1 MPGTVVL
8 VRRTHRAAA
17 IMQNRGPHRIN
28 PVDLRPGVVQ
38 TMNIRRICPGEGGR
52 LRAIRLTALRDA
64 PEAFG
69 ETVEE
74 ADKLSDDEYEARAR
88 AGAEGRTGVFLVAET
103 DRHEW
108 VGMVGGLDVG
118 RRLELVSMW
127 VAPTH
132 RRRGLARSL
141 IRALLD
147 WASARGV
154 PDVHL
159 FVGDFNEPA
168 KALYSS
174 MGFVPSG
181 RTKPLVWRASV
192 REIEMVATLGPG
204 RGKTS

>member
-1 MPGTVVL
+1 
-8 VRRTHRAAA
+8 
-17 IMQNRGPHRIN
+17 
-28 PVDLRPGVVQ
+28 
-38 TMNIRRICPGEGGR
+38 MNIRRIRPGEGGR
-52 LRAIRLTALRDA
+52 LRAIRLTALSDA

-69 ETVEE
+69 ETATE
-74 ADKLSDDEYEARAR
+74 AGALSDDEYEARAR
-88 AGAEGRTGVFLVAET
+88 TGAEGRTGVFLVAET

-118 RRLELVSMW
+118 GRLELVSMW

-132 RRRGLARSL
+132 RRQGLARSL
-141 IRALLD
+141 ISALLD

-159 FVGDFNEPA
+159 FVGDVNEPA

-181 RTKPLVWRASV
+181 RKKPLVWSASIS
-192 REIEMVATLGPG
+192 ELEMVRTLGAG
-204 RGKTS
+204 RAKTGDDPP

>member
-1 MPGTVVL
+1 
-8 VRRTHRAAA
+8 
-17 IMQNRGPHRIN
+17 
-28 PVDLRPGVVQ
+28 
-38 TMNIRRICPGEGGR
+38 MNIRRIRPGEGGR
-52 LRAIRLTALRDA
+52 LRAIRLTALSDA

-69 ETVEE
+69 ETLEE
-74 ADKLSDDEYEARAR
+74 ARALSDAEYEARAR

-103 DRHEW
+103 DLREW
-108 VGMVGGLDVG
+108 VGMVGGLDAG

-127 VAPTH
+127 VAPGH

-159 FVGDFNEPA
+159 FVGDVNEPA
-168 KALYSS
+168 KALYAS

-181 RTKPLVWRASV
+181 RTKPLIWSASV
-192 REIEMVATLGPG
+192 REIEMVVTLRPA
-204 RGKTS
+204 RGKFHDRPS